1 MTNKF
6 ESKCLQIFYASSKK
20 KCYRKTSSYLEH
32 PSRHFCQHFT
42 RRTDETRNPEQTFL
56 AINLAN
62 QQKTKKVY
70 FSSEVRKQFKLLTVP
85 LKPSRCCL
93 RSDTLVNC
101 QVWRF
106 FKDLYLNFRV
116 IWSVNP
122 IVLKMVSS
130 LILLRSLRVYILK
143 QSLFSISVSSGF
155 RNIYLAANGQPPFTS
170 ISKNNC

>member
-85 LKPSRCCL
+85 LKPLRCCL
-93 RSDTLVNC
+93 RSDPLVNC
-101 QVWRF
+101 HVWRF
-106 FKDLYLNFRV
+106 WKDLYLNFRV
-116 IWSVNP
+116 IWSVNQ
-122 IVLKMVSS
+122 IVLKIVSS
-130 LILLRSLRVYILK
+130 LILLISLRVYLLK
-143 QSLFSISVSSGF
+143 QSFFSISVSSGF
-155 RNIYLAANGQPPFTS
+155 RNIYLAAND
-170 ISKNNC
+170 

>member
-1 MTNKF
+1 MSNKF
-6 ESKCLQIFYASSKK
+6 ESKCFQIFYASSKK

-85 LKPSRCCL
+85 LKPLRCCL

-116 IWSVNP
+116 IWSVNQ

-143 QSLFSISVSSGF
+143 Q
-155 RNIYLAANGQPPFTS
+155 
-170 ISKNNC
+170 

>member
-20 KCYRKTSSYLEH
+20 KCYKKTSSYLEH

-42 RRTDETRNPEQTFL
+42 RRTDERRNPEQTFL

-70 FSSEVRKQFKLLTVP
+70 FSSEVRKQFKLL
-85 LKPSRCCL
+85 LRCCL

-116 IWSVNP
+116 IWSVNQ

-170 ISKNNC
+170 ISKNC

>member
-85 LKPSRCCL
+85 LKPLRCCL
-93 RSDTLVNC
+93 RSDHDALVNC
-101 QVWRF
+101 HVW
-106 FKDLYLNFRV
+106 KDLHLNFRV
-116 IWSVNP
+116 IWSVNQ
-122 IVLKMVSS
+122 IELKRVSS
-130 LILLRSLRVYILK
+130 LILLRSLHVYILK

-155 RNIYLAANGQPPFTS
+155 RNIYLAANDQPLFTS

>member
-1 MTNKF
+1 MSNKF
-6 ESKCLQIFYASSKK
+6 ESKCFQIFYASSKK

-85 LKPSRCCL
+85 LKPLRCCL

-116 IWSVNP
+116 IWSVNQ

-155 RNIYLAANGQPPFTS
+155 RNIYLAANDLFTS

>member
-1 MTNKF
+1 M
-6 ESKCLQIFYASSKK
+6 LQEDIVLP
-20 KCYRKTSSYLEH
+20 RRH

-70 FSSEVRKQFKLLTVP
+70 FSSEVKKQFKLLIVP
-85 LKPSRCCL
+85 LKPLRCCL

-116 IWSVNP
+116 IWSVNQ

-130 LILLRSLRVYILK
+130 LILLRSVRVYILK

-155 RNIYLAANGQPPFTS
+155 RNIYLAANDLFTS

>member
-1 MTNKF
+1 MSNKF
-6 ESKCLQIFYASSKK
+6 ESKCFQIFYASSKK

-62 QQKTKKVY
+62 QQKTKKVH

-85 LKPSRCCL
+85 LKPLRCCL

-116 IWSVNP
+116 IWSVNQ

-155 RNIYLAANGQPPFTS
+155 RNIYLAANDLFTS